1 MTGEYENLGD
11 ENLLTLIAHG
21 DKEALEC
28 FYERFSTQVF
38 SLARYMLKDEAIA
51 EEIAQDVFLAVWQ
64 KAGTFKANRGSPKGW
79 LMSITHH
86 RVIDHVR
93 SAKRARASM
102 DRMAQEM
109 ASMEKLYQVRTED
122 EAFRSIER
130 QEIAKAL
137 QTIPEA
143 QRTVILMSYFQG
155 YSQSEIAEILN
166 QPLGTVKTRIR
177 LGMQK
182 LRAIF
187 KNEAALST

>member
-1 MTGEYENLGD
+1 MGQYESLGD

-21 DKEALEC
+21 DKDALEC
-28 FYERFSTQVF
+28 FYEKYSTQVF

-64 KAGTFKANRGSPKGW
+64 KASTFKANRGSPKGW
-79 LMSITHH
+79 LMSIAHH

-102 DRMAQEM
+102 ERMAQEM
-109 ASMEKLYQVRTED
+109 VSLEKLYQVRTED
-122 EAFRSIER
+122 EAFRNIER

-137 QTIPEA
+137 QSIPEA

-155 YSQSEIAEILN
+155 YSQSEIAEILD

-182 LRAIF
+182 LRSIF
-187 KNEAALST
+187 KNGAVA

>member
-1 MTGEYENLGD
+1 MGQYESLGD

-21 DKEALEC
+21 DKDALEC
-28 FYERFSTQVF
+28 FYEKYSTQVF

-79 LMSITHH
+79 LMSIAHH

-109 ASMEKLYQVRTED
+109 ASLEKLYQVRTED
-122 EAFRSIER
+122 EALRSIER

-137 QTIPEA
+137 ESIPEA

-155 YSQSEIAEILN
+155 YSQTEIAKILD

-182 LRAIF
+182 LRSIF
-187 KNEAALST
+187 KNGAVA

>member
-1 MTGEYENLGD
+1 MGQYESLGD

-21 DKEALEC
+21 DKDALEC
-28 FYERFSTQVF
+28 FYERYSTQVF

-64 KAGTFKANRGSPKGW
+64 KASTFKANRGSPKGW
-79 LMSITHH
+79 LMSIAHH

-109 ASMEKLYQVRTED
+109 ASLEKLYQVRTED
-122 EAFRSIER
+122 EALRNIES

-137 QTIPEA
+137 QSIPEA

-155 YSQSEIAEILN
+155 YSQSEISEILD

-182 LRAIF
+182 LRSIF
-187 KNEAALST
+187 KNGAVA

>member
-1 MTGEYENLGD
+1 MGQYESLGD

-21 DKEALEC
+21 DKDALEC
-28 FYERFSTQVF
+28 FYEKYSTQVF

-79 LMSITHH
+79 LMSIAHH

-109 ASMEKLYQVRTED
+109 VSLEKLYQVRTED
-122 EAFRSIER
+122 EALRSIER

-137 QTIPEA
+137 QRIPEA

-155 YSQSEIAEILN
+155 YSQTEIAKILD

-182 LRAIF
+182 LRSIF
-187 KNEAALST
+187 KNGAVA

>member
-1 MTGEYENLGD
+1 MGKYESLGD

-21 DKEALEC
+21 DKDALEC
-28 FYERFSTQVF
+28 FYERYSTQVF

-64 KAGTFKANRGSPKGW
+64 KASTFKANRGSPKGW
-79 LMSITHH
+79 LMSIAHH

-102 DRMAQEM
+102 ERMAQEM
-109 ASMEKLYQVRTED
+109 VSLDKLYQVRTED
-122 EAFRSIER
+122 EAFRNIER

-137 QTIPEA
+137 QSIPEA

-155 YSQSEIAEILN
+155 YSQSEIAEILD

-182 LRAIF
+182 LRSIF
-187 KNEAALST
+187 KNGAVA

>member
-1 MTGEYENLGD
+1 MGQYESLGD

-21 DKEALEC
+21 DKDALEC
-28 FYERFSTQVF
+28 FYERYSTQVF

-64 KAGTFKANRGSPKGW
+64 KASTFKANRGSPKGW
-79 LMSITHH
+79 LMSIAHH

-109 ASMEKLYQVRTED
+109 ASLEKLYQVRTED
-122 EAFRSIER
+122 EALRNIES

-137 QTIPEA
+137 QSIPEA

-155 YSQSEIAEILN
+155 YSQSEIAEILD

-182 LRAIF
+182 LRSIF
-187 KNEAALST
+187 KNGAVA